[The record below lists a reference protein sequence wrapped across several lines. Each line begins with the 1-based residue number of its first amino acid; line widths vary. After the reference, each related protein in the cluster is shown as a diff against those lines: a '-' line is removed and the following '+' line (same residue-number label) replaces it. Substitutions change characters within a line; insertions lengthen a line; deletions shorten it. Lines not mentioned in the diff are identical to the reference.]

1 MKLIDWIADGLNRW
15 RKRIENMQYND
26 GVTWAYSAYYDSG
39 WSLEEVENQ
48 SHPFGGGPR
57 NAFERGVL
65 QAVLTIEAQ
74 LAAKNLRTN
83 QNGEPVDVPFFIHP
97 LYNET
102 EVERWRER
110 VHEPPECDECG
121 GTGVIY
127 EGGMSMNP
135 EVDNQV
141 PCPTC
146 K

>member
-26 GVTWAYSAYYDSG
+26 GVTWAYLAYYDSG

-65 QAVLTIEAQ
+65 QAVRTIETQ
-74 LAAKNLRTN
+74 LAARNLRTN

-97 LYNET
+97 SNIHPGNIWSEDAPYQ
-102 EVERWRER
+102 
-110 VHEPPECDECG
+110 CDDCED
-121 GTGVIY
+121 TGVIY

-141 PCPTC
+141 QCPTC

>member
-26 GVTWAYSAYYDSG
+26 GVNWAYSAYYDSG

-48 SHPFGGGPR
+48 SHPFGGGSR

-74 LAAKNLRTN
+74 LAARNLRTN
-83 QNGEPVDVPFFIHP
+83 QNGEPVDVPFFIPNRP
-97 LYNET
+97 LQ
-102 EVERWRER
+102 
-110 VHEPPECDECG
+110 CDDCED
-121 GTGVIY
+121 TGVIY

-141 PCPTC
+141 PCPSC